1 MLYKGKAI
9 EIVGE
14 KEVFGQRIQL
24 NDTSMFRSQLLCFQ
38 IRGVQILIFDHS
50 SQLIEF
56 FKPIGGPF

>member
-14 KEVFGQRIQL
+14 KDVFGQRIQL
-24 NDTSMFRSQLLCFQ
+24 NDTSMFRSQHLYFR
-38 IRGVQILIFDHS
+38 IRGFQILIFDHS

-56 FKPIGGPF
+56 FKPI